1 MVPVFR
7 TKNLPGIFD
16 EFLSGNLIPNFVE
29 EGGWKSTPAVNI
41 YESNEKFAIEIAAP
55 GLEKEDFKIDLKNEV
70 LNVSSEKNNQ
80 KEDEVNKGKVI
91 RSEFRYASFKRSFAL
106 PKEVDA
112 TNIKAS
118 NKNGILTIELPKKVE
133 YKDNLFRQ
141 IEIQ

>member
-1 MVPVFR
+1 MLPVFR

-16 EFLSGNLIPNFVE
+16 EFLSGNLLPNFVE

-55 GLEKEDFKIDLKNEV
+55 GLEKED
-70 LNVSSEKNNQ
+70 
-80 KEDEVNKGKVI
+80 EVNKGKVI
-91 RSEFRYASFKRSFAL
+91 RSEFRYASFQRSFAL
-106 PKEVDA
+106 PKEVDVA
-112 TNIKAS
+112 NIKAS

-133 YKDNLFRQ
+133 YKNNLFRQ